1 MPMADPENKTAR
13 RALSI
18 AAALAATTPG
28 EKAEARRM
36 DAAGSPLFWRQAARL
51 ELPQS
56 QEAMWLRFT
65 RMVALM
71 TPAGRDISIHD
82 DGRPLGA
89 ALADAK
95 LSEQRFARLL
105 AARGATRDDALE
117 RAIRMLARTGKGLDV
132 TDLANAILWPDETS
146 RLARTYYRQFAKQMP
161 EELEND

>member
-1 MPMADPENKTAR
+1 MADPENKTAR

-18 AAALAATTPG
+18 AAALASTTPG

-56 QEAMWLRFT
+56 QEAMWLRYT

-71 TPAGRDISIHD
+71 TPAGRDGSIHD
-82 DGRPLGA
+82 AGRPLGA

-105 AARGATRDDALE
+105 AARGTTRDDALE
-117 RAIRMLARTGKGLDV
+117 RAIRMLARTGKGLNV

-146 RLARTYYRQFAKQMP
+146 RLARTYYRQLDKQMP